1 MPKITERFRCVGML
15 FTERTTQ
22 DDVLGALDF
31 KNREFLGEDLERELG
46 MFDDNW
52 RHNTNICKACVKSRQ
67 KSYKGKTT
75 REGRIL
81 NDQH

>member
-22 DDVLGALDF
+22 DDVQCIKCKKLLPP
-31 KNREFLGEDLERELG
+31 G

-52 RHNTNICKACVKSRQ
+52 RHNTNICKACVIRRKNE
-67 KSYKGKTT
+67 YKGKTT

-81 NDQH
+81 NDRG